1 MLKKWIEDI
10 RVKTKDMDRK
20 GTVEYI
26 AAYYWYHILIAAIV
40 LFLIVLLIYHLAWGN
55 RRKSF
60 ALAIVNQQINY
71 ERDEKLLNE
80 FSESSDINSRK
91 LSVDSDYLFSY
102 DDIKLE
108 GVNESSFEKFF
119 LGWQIGSID
128 AAIIPESLYNYCVR
142 QDGEFTDLEKIYPK
156 LLTGDNKERKESL
169 YMQNG
174 KYTGIYIEKTKL
186 ADDFIID
193 NKDPVMLVFLE
204 NNNRHITQCRKFI
217 EFVFA
222 E

>member
-91 LSVDSDYLFSY
+91 LSVDSDYLFLMM
-102 DDIKLE
+102 I
-108 GVNESSFEKFF
+108 
-119 LGWQIGSID
+119 
-128 AAIIPESLYNYCVR
+128 
-142 QDGEFTDLEKIYPK
+142 
-156 LLTGDNKERKESL
+156 
-169 YMQNG
+169 
-174 KYTGIYIEKTKL
+174 
-186 ADDFIID
+186 
-193 NKDPVMLVFLE
+193 
-204 NNNRHITQCRKFI
+204 
-217 EFVFA
+217 
-222 E
+222 